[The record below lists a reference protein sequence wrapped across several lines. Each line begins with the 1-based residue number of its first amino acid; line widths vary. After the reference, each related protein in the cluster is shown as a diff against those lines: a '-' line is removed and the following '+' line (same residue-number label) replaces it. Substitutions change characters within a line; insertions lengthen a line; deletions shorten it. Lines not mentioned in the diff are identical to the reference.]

1 MELVTT
7 PATIYL
13 RHTSQG
19 VVVRGVTDTDTGMD
33 AANDIEEWQRR
44 PMQGEMEWW
53 FDDEKTVRVGLISK
67 VDASW
72 PHRNTPTSRDP
83 PTRPSCCY
91 ASGICLSSASMS
103 IIEALLGIY
112 YPAVP
117 RPELARPLSNRL
129 TSSLPAIQTNG

>member
-53 FDDEKTVRVGLISK
+53 FDDEKTVRVG
-67 VDASW
+67 
-72 PHRNTPTSRDP
+72 
-83 PTRPSCCY
+83 
-91 ASGICLSSASMS
+91 
-103 IIEALLGIY
+103 
-112 YPAVP
+112 
-117 RPELARPLSNRL
+117 
-129 TSSLPAIQTNG
+129 